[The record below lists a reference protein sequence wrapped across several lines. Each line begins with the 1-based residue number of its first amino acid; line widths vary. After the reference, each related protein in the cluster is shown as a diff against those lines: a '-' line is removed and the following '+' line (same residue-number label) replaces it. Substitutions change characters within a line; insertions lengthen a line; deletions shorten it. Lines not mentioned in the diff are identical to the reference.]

1 MLNIMRKHAGSWL
14 IKVLLGAI
22 VVVFIFWGVG
32 SFRSRKASR
41 VAMVDDEIIS
51 VEEYQRFYNNLIEQY
66 RQRFGASLN
75 DQLIEMLQLKK
86 QALDQ
91 LVSQRLMLKEAEKL
105 GFRVADEELID
116 EITRTPAFQSNG
128 TFDSRRYRSLLSQ
141 IHMSSEEF
149 EQAQKRQMVMD
160 KLRDFIV
167 DGVKVSDDEAWQW
180 YAHENETIDLQ
191 YVLFS
196 ADRYKEITAD
206 AAEVAAYFEKNKDRY
221 KTEPQIRV
229 QYLYFDPETFKGQVG
244 VSQDEVREYYE
255 GHPEE
260 FETEKTVEARHIL
273 FKVQEG
279 ADEAIDRKQKEKA
292 IEILKMA
299 REGKDFAKLAQTYSE
314 DPAKDKGGYLGT
326 FKRSAMVKP
335 FADQAFSMKAGDIS
349 EPVRTRFGWHI
360 IKVEKVNEAHTE
372 SLEAA
377 TPKIMNQLFSAR
389 AKSLAYDRAEEV
401 FDSGFDA
408 ENLSKVAESQKLN
421 LIVTEFF
428 TAQGPKTGIVNR
440 SEFAS
445 AAFALQPMEI
455 SEVQDLGDGYYILQ
469 MIEKKDSE
477 IPELATVSD
486 RVKADVIAQKQS
498 EKAQL
503 DAKALLSALKDG
515 QTLEVAAKTYGMSPK
530 QTGYFKRND
539 QIPEIGQEEAVSA
552 AGFGLTLKKALPED
566 VIQGSKGTYVI
577 RLADRKAPD
586 AAGFESQKEN
596 LRRKLEDQKKMQTF
610 ETWLAA
616 LKERSQ
622 ITYEEKNLQ

>member
-41 VAMVDDEIIS
+41 VAMVNDELIT
-51 VEEYQRFYNNLIEQY
+51 VEEYQRFYNDLIEQY

-91 LVSQRLMLKEAEKL
+91 LVSQRLILKEAEKL
-105 GFRVADEELID
+105 GFRVADEELVDQIA
-116 EITRTPAFQSNG
+116 RTPAFQANG
-128 TFDSRRYRSLLSQ
+128 AFDSRRYRSLLSQ
-141 IHMSSEEF
+141 IHMSAEEF
-149 EQAQKRQMVMD
+149 EQGQKRQMVMD
-160 KLRDFIV
+160 KLRDFII

-196 ADRYKEITAD
+196 ADRYQEIMAD
-206 AAEVAAYFEKNKDRY
+206 SAEIAAYFDKNKDRY
-221 KTEPQIRV
+221 KTEPRARV
-229 QYLYFDPETFKGQVG
+229 QYLYFDPETFKGKVG

-273 FKVQEG
+273 FKAQEG
-279 ADEAIDRKQKEKA
+279 ADEAAAQKQKEKA
-292 IEILKMA
+292 LEILKMS

-326 FKRSAMVKP
+326 FKRGAMVKP

-401 FDSGFDA
+401 YDSSFDA

-421 LIVTEFF
+421 LIATEFF
-428 TAQGPKTGIVNR
+428 TAQGPQTGIVNR

-477 IPELATVSD
+477 IPELAVVSD

-503 DAKALLSALKDG
+503 DAKALLSALKEG
-515 QTLEVAAKTYGMSPK
+515 QALEAAAKTYGLSPK
-530 QTGYFKRND
+530 QTGYFKRNG

-566 VIQGSKGTYVI
+566 VIQGSKGIYVI

-622 ITYEEKNLQ
+622 ITYEEKNLP